1 MRFMII
7 VKGDERI
14 EAGEMPRDED
24 IAAMADF
31 HEELARAGVLV
42 AADGLQPS
50 SKGFRVRYNGDE
62 REVIDGP
69 FAETRELIGGFTVIR
84 VDSREEAEAWAR
96 RFPNP
101 AGEGNPCEIEVRQVF
116 ELDDFEPSEGVER
129 FRRME
134 EEGKL
139 T

>member
-1 MRFMII
+1 MRYMII
-7 VKGDERI
+7 VKGDERV
-14 EAGEMPRDED
+14 EAGGMPREED
-24 IAAMADF
+24 IAAMAEF

-42 AADGLQPS
+42 AADGLQPT
-50 SKGFRVRYNGDE
+50 SKGFRVRYDGDE
-62 REVIDGP
+62 RHLIDGP
-69 FAETRELIGGFTVIR
+69 FTETRELIGGFTMIR

-134 EEGKL
+134 ADGKL

>member
-14 EAGEMPRDED
+14 EAGEMPRAED
-24 IAAMADF
+24 IAAMADY
-31 HEELARAGVLV
+31 HEELAEAGVLL
-42 AADGLQPS
+42 AADGLQPT
-50 SKGFRVRYNGDE
+50 SKGFRVRYDGEE
-62 REVIDGP
+62 RQLIDGP
-69 FAETRELIGGFTVIR
+69 FAETRELIAGFTMIQ
-84 VDSREEAEAWAR
+84 VDSREEAVAWAR

-101 AGEGNPCEIEVRQVF
+101 AGEGNACEIEVRQVF
-116 ELDDFEPSEGVER
+116 ELDDFEPSDGVER

-134 EEGKL
+134 AEGKV